1 MRLNN
6 VQFELDPFAA
16 IHSNLSLLFFVAA
29 MSIITN
35 YARTSQ
41 QQIQKGKETDLD
53 IVSNDRLI

>member
-16 IHSNLSLLFFVAA
+16 IHSNLSLLFFAA

>member
-16 IHSNLSLLFFVAA
+16 IHSNLSLLFFSA

-41 QQIQKGKETDLD
+41 QQTQKGKETDLD